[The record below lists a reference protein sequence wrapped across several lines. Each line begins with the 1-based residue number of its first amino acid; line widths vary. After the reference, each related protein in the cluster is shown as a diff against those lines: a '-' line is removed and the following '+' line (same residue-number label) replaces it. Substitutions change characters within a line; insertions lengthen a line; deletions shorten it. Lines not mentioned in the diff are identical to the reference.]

1 MKFFKLISRV
11 KIHQSVIYRQSR
23 SLEYRGYCHIV
34 HLQQTCAERMPINIL
49 EILEKK
55 KKYIHSPILARMKRS
70 SLSEAMTLPLT
81 IIEKDPRGG
90 DRFIIIGVIDDRARG
105 SCVGRGSAGGSN
117 PWMTAARPRHVN
129 DPSAL
134 QIDQD

>member
-1 MKFFKLISRV
+1 
-11 KIHQSVIYRQSR
+11 
-23 SLEYRGYCHIV
+23 
-34 HLQQTCAERMPINIL
+34 
-49 EILEKK
+49 
-55 KKYIHSPILARMKRS
+55 MKRS

-117 PWMTAARPRHVN
+117 PWMTAARSRHVN